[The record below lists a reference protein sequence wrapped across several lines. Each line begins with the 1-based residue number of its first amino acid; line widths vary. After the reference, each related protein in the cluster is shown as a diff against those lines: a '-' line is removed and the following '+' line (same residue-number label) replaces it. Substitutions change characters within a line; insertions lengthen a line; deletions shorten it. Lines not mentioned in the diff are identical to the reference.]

1 MLQILIQGMLLSG
14 LYALI
19 AVGFT
24 LIFSVGR
31 VLNLAYGSYLLIGGY
46 VYFYFTQILEVPKVV
61 GIFARRYCR
70 LYDRLTK
77 ISSAGEAAEG

>member
-1 MLQILIQGMLLSG
+1 MLEILIQGLLLSG

-31 VLNLAYGSYLLIGGY
+31 VLNLAYGSYIMIAGY
-46 VYFYFTQILEVPKVV
+46 VYFYF
-61 GIFARRYCR
+61 
-70 LYDRLTK
+70 
-77 ISSAGEAAEG
+77 S